1 MLGRMKALRT
11 EIHQEVCQVGFNDGL
26 NSLSSITRVSWA
38 LIRKLGA
45 GAIRQTSFDHLD
57 QVRRDLLALR
67 RNWRPTARCSRR
79 LELHGP
85 SRNRAIS
92 IALSRPT
99 ARN

>member
-1 MLGRMKALRT
+1 
-11 EIHQEVCQVGFNDGL
+11 VGFNDGL
-26 NSLSSITRVSWA
+26 NSFVEYYSRGSWA

-79 LELHGP
+79 LELHGLFRLLA

-92 IALSRPT
+92 IALGRPT
-99 ARN
+99 ARNWSWSRVA